1 MKAFVH
7 RLPEPKSR
15 VHIIPIN
22 EDGEVIRCR
31 RDKQQEMIIEV
42 KRDSDGETHLCR
54 ECEIKPLT
62 DTQ

>member
-1 MKAFVH
+1 MKAFKHV
-7 RLPEPKSR
+7 LPEPGSK

-31 RDKQQEMIIEV
+31 RDAKEVMIIEV

-54 ECEIKPLT
+54 ECEIKAL
-62 DTQ
+62 